1 MPKDVIKPEEGKAR
15 KSSKTSKTARVLGL
29 LTSPPPTEDAPAA
42 PPDLAPPPPD
52 DFTVESQVR
61 DALEKELDSSLLSD
75 VGPETA
81 PKPKP
86 KSKPKAK
93 PKPKP
98 APAPEPAPEPEPVSA
113 PEPVPE
119 PEPEPAPAPEP
130 VPEPEPEPA
139 SPEAPEA
146 AEKSEVPEIPEMPE
160 PVLRP
165 VREEAPS
172 EDSGDHGVVCY
183 NMMQALVEAKADKY
197 IRLFGLC
204 TCPRCRVDVIA
215 LSLTNLPAKYVVA
228 SSKDIAPL
236 ATVYE
241 GKYNAAIV
249 SQVMN
254 ACKRVME
261 HPRHNL

>member
-1 MPKDVIKPEEGKAR
+1 MTGANAENAKKGRIAMPKDGVKPEDGKTK

-42 PPDLAPPPPD
+42 PQDIAPAPFD

-75 VGPETA
+75 AGPEA
-81 PKPKP
+81 SPKPKPKP
-86 KSKPKAK
+86 KSKAK

-98 APAPEPAPEPEPVSA
+98 APAPEPA
-113 PEPVPE
+113 
-119 PEPEPAPAPEP
+119 APAS
-130 VPEPEPEPA
+130 A
-139 SPEAPEA
+139 EAPEA
-146 AEKSEVPEIPEMPE
+146 AEKSEVPEVPEMPE

-165 VREEAPS
+165 VREEPPS
-172 EDSGDHGVVCY
+172 QDGGKHGVVCF

-236 ATVYE
+236 TTVYE
-241 GKYNAAIV
+241 SKYNAAIV

-261 HPRHNL
+261 KPRHNL

>member
-1 MPKDVIKPEEGKAR
+1 MPKDAVKPEEGKPK

-29 LTSPPPTEDAPAA
+29 LTSPPPTEDAPAV
-42 PPDLAPPPPD
+42 PDIVPPPPD
-52 DFTVESQVR
+52 DFSVESQVR
-61 DALEKELDSSLLSD
+61 DALEKELDSALLSD
-75 VGPETA
+75 PGPEA
-81 PKPKP
+81 SPKPKP
-86 KSKPKAK
+86 RAKPKAK
-93 PKPKP
+93 PKP
-98 APAPEPAPEPEPVSA
+98 
-113 PEPVPE
+113 EPVPEAE
-119 PEPEPAPAPEP
+119 PEPEPAAP
-130 VPEPEPEPA
+130 V
-139 SPEAPEA
+139 SPEVPEA
-146 AEKSEVPEIPEMPE
+146 AEKTEVPEVPEMPE
-160 PVLRP
+160 PVLHP
-165 VREEAPS
+165 VRVEAPS
-172 EDSGDHGVVCY
+172 EGGEHGVVCF

-236 ATVYE
+236 VTVYE